1 MKQHKIIIPIFSLL
15 TASTML
21 TSCDSFF
28 DIKPES
34 ELVSEDFW
42 LTKSD
47 VESSVAACYRAM
59 MEPDVME
66 QIIVWGEVR
75 SDNVLR
81 GINPSTDI
89 SNILKANVDAT
100 NGFTRWGSFYNT
112 INFCNTVIENAPNVM
127 EKDPNFKQ
135 SELHAYLAEA
145 KALRALCYFYLVR
158 TFNKVPFIT
167 EPYIDTNRPFNV
179 AQTDGDEIIQK
190 LLEDLKPIANQ
201 AKAVY
206 STTSNTKGHFTQ
218 KAIWTLMADMYLW
231 ENNYDKCIEYCNKVL
246 DTKTNPLQLESS
258 SSYNKNVFGLGNS
271 KESIFELQFSTESP
285 DYIVNE
291 MYNTTGGRNSSNHLS
306 ALEFKR
312 FNTFID
318 QNSDSRFNDA
328 MFGSTSS
335 TTIPIKKY
343 VAYRN
348 ESTTASVTA
357 NDYVNNANTQNWI
370 FYRLSDI
377 YLMKAEA
384 LVERN
389 NGDDLQEAINMVS
402 RTYDRAN
409 PSKGSETLQ
418 LSNYNS
424 QDAMRNLVFDERQRE
439 FLFEGKRYFDLLRRA
454 KREGTVQNI
463 LSTYLMRKYAT
474 VDQST
479 VQARIANINSLYMPI
494 NKDELKLNP
503 LLEQNSFYK
512 TSDGIVKN

>member
-1 MKQHKIIIPIFSLL
+1 MKQHQIIIPLFSLL
-15 TASTML
+15 TASTVL

-42 LTKSD
+42 LSKSD
-47 VESSVAACYRAM
+47 VESSVAACYRAL

-66 QIIVWGEVR
+66 RFIVWGEVR

-81 GINPSTDI
+81 GSNPSTDI
-89 SNILKANVDAT
+89 SNILNANVDAT
-100 NGFTRWGSFYNT
+100 NGYTRWGCFYNA
-112 INFCNTVIENAPNVM
+112 INFCNTVIENAPGVM

-135 SELHAYLAEA
+135 SELHAYVAEA

-158 TFNKVPFIT
+158 TFDKVPFIT
-167 EPYIDTNRPFNV
+167 EAYVDTSRPFNV
-179 AQTDGDEIIQK
+179 PQSDGDEIISK
-190 LLEDLKPIANQ
+190 LLADLEPVASQ

-206 STTSNTKGHFTQ
+206 STTSNTKGHITQ

-246 DTKTNPLQLESS
+246 NTVTNPLQLETTTT
-258 SSYNKNVFGLGNS
+258 YNRNVFGLGNS
-271 KESIFELQFSTESP
+271 KESIFELQFSSDSP

-291 MYNTTGGRNSSNHLS
+291 MYGTTGGRNSSNHLS
-306 ALEFKR
+306 ALDFAT

-318 QNSDSRFNDA
+318 RNSDTRFNDA
-328 MFGSTSS
+328 LFGSTNA

-348 ESTTASVTA
+348 ESTTSTVSA

-370 FYRLSDI
+370 IYRLSDV

-384 LVERN
+384 LTERN
-389 NGDDLQEAINMVS
+389 AAGDLEEALNMVS
-402 RTYDRAN
+402 KTYDRAN
-409 PSKGSETLQ
+409 PSKGSNSLQ

-439 FLFEGKRYFDLLRRA
+439 FLFEGKRYFDIMRRA
-454 KREGTVQNI
+454 RRDGGVQNI
-463 LSTYLMRKYAT
+463 LSNYLARKYAT
-474 VDQST
+474 VDQAT
-479 VQARIANINSLYMPI
+479 VQSRIANINSLYMPI

-503 LLEQNSFYK
+503 LLEQNPFYK
-512 TSDGIVKN
+512 TSDGIVKK